1 MSSKY
6 MKADVTG
13 VGRLISERANFAV
26 PDHQR
31 DYTWPT
37 GAVEQFIEDIDTAL
51 KNNEP
56 DYFLGLIVL
65 VEPTNGGAWQI
76 LDGQQRLATT
86 TMVYSSIR
94 SWLIENGFEKDAQKV
109 QERYIGVSE
118 LGE

>member
-31 DYTWPT
+31 DYAWPT

-65 VEPTNGGAWQI
+65 VEPTNGGGMA
-76 LDGQQRLATT
+76 DT
-86 TMVYSSIR
+86 
-94 SWLIENGFEKDAQKV
+94 
-109 QERYIGVSE
+109 
-118 LGE
+118 